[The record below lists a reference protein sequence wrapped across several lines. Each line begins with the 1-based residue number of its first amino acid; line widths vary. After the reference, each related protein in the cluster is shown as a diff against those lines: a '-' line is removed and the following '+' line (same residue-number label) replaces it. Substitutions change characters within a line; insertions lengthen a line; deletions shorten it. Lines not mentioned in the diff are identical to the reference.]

1 MIAVM
6 NNYDFTWAIL
16 AQMEDKLTRV
26 DVLGILE
33 THKNCFTD
41 ATNYKL
47 NTNIN
52 G

>member
-6 NNYDFTWAIL
+6 DNYDFTWAIL
-16 AQMEDKLTRV
+16 AQMEDELTRV

-47 NTNIN
+47 NTITN

>member
-1 MIAVM
+1 M

-47 NTNIN
+47 NTITN

>member
-6 NNYDFTWAIL
+6 NNYDFTWTIL

-47 NTNIN
+47 NTITN